1 MRRVEKGQEEKSLA
15 RKVEKERRRE
25 DVAKRM
31 EKFQERYP
39 FYFQEDKIK
48 FPIEDKLL
56 FIYKELF
63 EVTEPVRPKPTSHPL
78 IPAPLLADLLQIENF
93 FSTFSQELGVFG

>member
-1 MRRVEKGQEEKSLA
+1 
-15 RKVEKERRRE
+15 
-25 DVAKRM
+25 M

-56 FIYKELF
+56 FIYKDLF
-63 EVTEPVRPKPTSHPL
+63 EAPEIPRPKPTSHST

-93 FSTFSQELGVFG
+93 FSTFSQ